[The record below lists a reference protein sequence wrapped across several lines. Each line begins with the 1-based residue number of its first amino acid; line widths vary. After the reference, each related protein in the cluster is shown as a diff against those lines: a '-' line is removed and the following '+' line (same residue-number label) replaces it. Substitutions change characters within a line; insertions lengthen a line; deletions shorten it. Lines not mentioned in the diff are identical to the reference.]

1 MESAP
6 GAGQQSQGRGSSS
19 AQQAERQA
27 GSQAAGPSGSAAA
40 QDAVRGAAAREA
52 IARLPQDHIQQISG
66 LLGRQRLSELACTRA
81 AAVALLLVECA
92 PRHRDALLAALDREL
107 QR

>member
-1 MESAP
+1 MEAAP
-6 GAGQQSQGRGSSS
+6 GAGQQSQGRGASST
-19 AQQAERQA
+19 QQAERQA
-27 GSQAAGPSGSAAA
+27 GSAAGPSGSAAA
-40 QDAVRGAAAREA
+40 ADAAKGVAAREA
-52 IARLPQDHIQQISG
+52 ISRLPQDHIQQISG

>member
-1 MESAP
+1 MEAAP
-6 GAGQQSQGRGSSS
+6 EHGQPSQGRGGPSS
-19 AQQAERQA
+19 ALQAERQA
-27 GSQAAGPSGSAAA
+27 GSRAGPSGGSAA

-52 IARLPQDHIQQISG
+52 ISRLPQDQVQQISR
-66 LLGRQRLSELACTRA
+66 LLGRQRLSELPCTRV

-92 PRHRDALLAALDREL
+92 PGHREALLAALDREL